1 MNQTMQ
7 FFKLMALPLF
17 FWSYVLDALAK
28 TQPASGLPRSESTYD
43 QQLLESPEPLEQS
56 RTRHSQVKNTYTHK

>member
-1 MNQTMQ
+1 
-7 FFKLMALPLF
+7 MALPLF

-43 QQLLESPEPLEQS
+43 QQLLESPEPQRRGSQQS
-56 RTRHSQVKNTYTHK
+56 KRLWHKAVKNTAFLIQQ